1 MIIKR
6 QKPQRSGLETRAR
19 TFVLAALA
27 LLTMSSVSSVQARYQ
42 NIPGTQGKSVTIAL
56 DAPTPFKA

>member
-27 LLTMSSVSSVQARYQ
+27 LLTMS
-42 NIPGTQGKSVTIAL
+42 
-56 DAPTPFKA
+56 